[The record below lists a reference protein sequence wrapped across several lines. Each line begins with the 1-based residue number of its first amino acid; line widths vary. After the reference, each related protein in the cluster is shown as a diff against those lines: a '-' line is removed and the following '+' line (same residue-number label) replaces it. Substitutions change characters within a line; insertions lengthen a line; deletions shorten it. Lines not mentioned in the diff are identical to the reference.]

1 MNANSRIVTL
11 GDSVSWGQGLL
22 PQHKF
27 ANLVAATFGA
37 STSGNNFMMAHSGAI
52 IGATKPGTT
61 TSTNPEIPAPSPM
74 IIDQVSQVQ
83 APETA
88 DLVLVMGGINDVN
101 ITTIFDPFTPLADL
115 HNATN

>member
-52 IGATKPGTT
+52 IGATKP
-61 TSTNPEIPAPSPM
+61 ST
-74 IIDQVSQVQ
+74 V
-83 APETA
+83 
-88 DLVLVMGGINDVN
+88 
-101 ITTIFDPFTPLADL
+101 
-115 HNATN
+115 